1 MSAEVGSAHIAIFP
15 VMRGFKKAVA
25 AEVKG
30 SASEGRTGFQRAF
43 SGAGQAIGQRLGRET
58 AAGFKQATGSMG
70 ADGLRKLRTD
80 VAAASRA
87 LSSARLKQQDSAG
100 KTRIAE
106 TQLAE
111 AQAKYAA
118 GSSQVVRAEERL
130 ASARRRQAAEAEAVS
145 AATDRLKSAQ
155 GSLAAAQSQAAAAAT
170 AHVTRLQALKG
181 AAVNVAGSV
190 GRFRDGFTSAAAA
203 ASVFSGRMGTLGGQ
217 TRQALAP
224 AEAAV
229 ARVAVALRG
238 AGSRAFTPLVAGVA
252 RFRDGIVSAAT
263 SAAGF
268 VGRIA
273 SFGGLTAN
281 IAAPIQ
287 RIAPAV
293 ASALAGVAG
302 RAASAFSA
310 IAPAIGPAMSGLAGA
325 VGAGMAGVTRAVVS
339 GASSMAST
347 ISSVAKTGAAT
358 LVAAFA
364 AAAMVIASQLG
375 SAVSRVDTLNNFP
388 KVMANLGYSADD
400 ARASVSRMADG
411 IKGLP
416 TRLDDIAS
424 TTQQLAPLTKSLG
437 DATELSLALN
447 NALLAGGKGG
457 AEASRAMIQYTQML
471 GKGKVDLQSWRTL
484 QEVMPGQL
492 GQIAQALLGPTANTM
507 ALYDA
512 MKEGTVS
519 FDDFNN
525 AILQLNNE
533 GINGFASFTQQ
544 AKDATAGIKT
554 AFTNV
559 GTAVSRNIANIIQAI
574 GADRISGAI
583 NSIGGAIDAVGN
595 KIVGLI
601 RSFQGGGFS
610 QFAGGMQGL
619 IPVVGG
625 VVGAFAPLLSKIPIL
640 GAGFAGLTGPIGVAL
655 GAFAGFAA
663 TSKPFQD
670 ALSNIASV
678 LADSF
683 GSVMVNL
690 APAFEQVGTML
701 GMMGQVVGGSLAS
714 AFNTLAPVLG
724 LIAQHFIALVNG
736 VMPSLIPLMSNL
748 AGVVSQVIGVVADVV
763 AAVLPQVSALLLQ
776 MMPLITQMV
785 ADLLPQ
791 LLPIITQIGALIQ
804 ALLPVLIQVVSAVL
818 PPIIAII
825 SALLP
830 VLIQVVS
837 AVLPLVIPVITQI
850 AEVIAQL
857 APILTQLVSALLPP
871 IMETVTALVPVF
883 MQVVS
888 AVMQIVS
895 AVLPLLPPLVQLIGA
910 ILPPLVSLFSA
921 VIGPVITL
929 AGQIIGNLMP
939 VITSLIG
946 VIQGLIDFVTGVF
959 TGNWTMAWNGVK
971 SIFSNAVSAI
981 AGLVTGTLKSVFTGI
996 PSMIKGVF
1004 AGAGSW
1010 LLDAG
1015 RKIIQGLIDG
1025 IKGMISSVQSA
1036 LSSLTN
1042 LIPSWK
1048 GPEER
1053 DRVLLRPAGR
1063 LIMQGLE
1070 EGLADRYAQV
1080 RATLTGFTDSLAGT
1094 RPTTVPTAGGPAAL
1108 PGTGSGVGLVDALAS
1123 AIIQA
1128 LGNTSIALEV
1138 HDVDDVLMGSMDARV
1153 VASLREQSRRRGLY
1167 R

>member
-155 GSLAAAQSQAAAAAT
+155 ASLAAAQSQAAAAAT

-364 AAAMVIASQLG
+364 AAATVIASQLG

-601 RSFQGGGFS
+601 KAFQGGSFS
-610 QFAGGMQGL
+610 QFAGAMQGL
-619 IPVVGG
+619 IPVVAG

-690 APAFEQVGTML
+690 APAFEQLGTML

-804 ALLPVLIQVVSAVL
+804 
-818 PPIIAII
+818 
-825 SALLP
+825 ALLP

-1108 PGTGSGVGLVDALAS
+1108 PGTGSGVGLADALAS

>member
-252 RFRDGIVSAAT
+252 RFRDGMVSAAT

-287 RIAPAV
+287 RIAPVV

-339 GASSMAST
+339 GASSMASA
-347 ISSVAKTGAAT
+347 ISSVAKAGAAT

-364 AAAMVIASQLG
+364 AAATVIASQLG

-525 AILQLNNE
+525 AILRLNNE

-610 QFAGGMQGL
+610 QFAGAMQGL

-714 AFNTLAPVLG
+714 AFNALAPVLG

-785 ADLLPQ
+785 ADLLP
-791 LLPIITQIGALIQ
+791 
-804 ALLPVLIQVVSAVL
+804 VLIQGVSAVL

-857 APILTQLVSALLPP
+857 APLLTQLVSALLPP

-946 VIQGLIDFVTGVF
+946 VIQGLVDFVTGVF